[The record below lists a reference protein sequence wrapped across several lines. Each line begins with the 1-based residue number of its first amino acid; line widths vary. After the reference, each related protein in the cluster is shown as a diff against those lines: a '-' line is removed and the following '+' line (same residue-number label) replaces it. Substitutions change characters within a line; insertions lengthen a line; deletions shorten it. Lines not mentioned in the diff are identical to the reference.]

1 MNESSRPVL
10 AIRGLSTEVQTRRGV
25 FRAVDDVSFT
35 VPAAGKVALVGE
47 SGSGKTMTALSVLRL
62 TDPGV
67 RIVAGVVEF
76 KGQDLLLLRENQMR
90 HLRGNELAMVFQ
102 EPMTSLNPMLSVG
115 YQIVETLRA
124 HQKISRKQA
133 KQRAVELLHR
143 VGIPSPSTRV
153 DAYPHQLSGG
163 MRQRVMIA
171 IAMGCRPSL
180 MIADEPTTAL
190 DVTIQGQILD
200 LFEQIREQDGTATW
214 LITHDLGVV
223 AGFAEHVLVMY
234 AGQIVESSP
243 VKELFRSPLHPYTQ
257 ALIQCVS
264 AVGVDGTTRHTRL
277 PLVEGRIAD
286 IESRPSGCRFRPRC
300 PRAHEACLE
309 DPPWVEIAGRGAR
322 CVLLSEKEP

>member
-90 HLRGNELAMVFQ
+90 HLRGSELAMVFQ

-223 AGFAEHVLVMY
+223 AGF
-234 AGQIVESSP
+234 
-243 VKELFRSPLHPYTQ
+243 
-257 ALIQCVS
+257 
-264 AVGVDGTTRHTRL
+264 
-277 PLVEGRIAD
+277 
-286 IESRPSGCRFRPRC
+286 
-300 PRAHEACLE
+300 
-309 DPPWVEIAGRGAR
+309 
-322 CVLLSEKEP
+322 